1 MTDLEWVHELAR
13 LPEIVG
19 ITSRSS
25 PAGESSI
32 VEIYFSAPIDKAFIL
47 TKLPH
52 TFKEKA
58 IFTPKEEMKVSPHTY
73 MKILYEREETLLS
86 KRMIEILL
94 KEASASMTA
103 AKKAAARGDVH
114 FVLARFNQTVNNWN
128 HIIYLLNKQH
138 LVNQEG
144 AAKKAARMAVTPAY
158 YLVRLEQ
165 AYTYFASHNPALGF
179 DEFNRIHNEITQII
193 TDNH

>member
-1 MTDLEWVHELAR
+1 MTNLEWVHELAR

-19 ITSRSS
+19 ITLRSS

-32 VEIYFSAPIDKAFIL
+32 VEIYFNASIDRAFIIA
-47 TKLPH
+47 KLPH
-52 TFKEKA
+52 AYKEKA
-58 IFTPKEEMKVSPHTY
+58 IFTAKAEMRLSTHPN
-73 MKILYEREETLLS
+73 MKILYETEEALLS
-86 KRMIEILL
+86 KHMIEILL
-94 KEASASMTA
+94 QEAFASMTV
-103 AKKAAARGDVH
+103 AKVAAARGDVH

-128 HIIYLLNKQH
+128 RIIYLLNNQH
-138 LVNQEG
+138 LENQEG
-144 AAKKAARMAVTPAY
+144 AAKKAARMEVTPAY

-179 DEFNRIHNEITQII
+179 DEFNRLHNEITQIV

>member
-1 MTDLEWVHELAR
+1 MTNLEWVHELAR

-19 ITSRSS
+19 VTSRSS
-25 PAGESSI
+25 PAGESPV
-32 VEIYFSAPIDKAFIL
+32 VEIYFNAPIDKAFII

-52 TFKEKA
+52 TYKEKA
-58 IFTPKEEMKVSPHTY
+58 IFTPKEEMRLSTHPY
-73 MKILYEREETLLS
+73 MKILYETEEALLS

-138 LVNQEG
+138 LENQEE
-144 AAKKAARMAVTPAY
+144 AAKKAARMEVTPAY
-158 YLVRLEQ
+158 YLVRLEK

-179 DEFNRIHNEITQII
+179 DEFNRLHNEITQIV
-193 TDNH
+193 TDKH